1 MYHIINIY
9 IQYILSRCKT
19 KAKVD
24 IHQSTPSLGH
34 PYNAARSYLG
44 KSARSGRSGAASTRP
59 CSPWTWRKSTPTPRD
74 RKDFFYKSSCFFN
87 WNQVP
92 QNRRSNKESCEHW
105 NVKKE
110 ERATEP
116 KRWKE
121 ENGGMRNLVF
131 LEFFLV
137 FCVAWCWPFYF
148 VCFLMQWSFELQ
160 FVPQFVLLSQ
170 TQSLT

>member
-1 MYHIINIY
+1 MCKYIYIIVSYNQYIFIY
-9 IQYILSRCKT
+9 IQYISRCKN

-24 IHQSTPSLGH
+24 IDQSTPSLGH

-59 CSPWTWRKSTPTPRD
+59 CSSWTWRKSNPTPRD
-74 RKDFFYKSSCFFN
+74 RR
-87 WNQVP
+87 NQVP

-105 NVKKE
+105 NVNKE
-110 ERATEP
+110 EGATEP

-131 LEFFLV
+131 LCFSWCSVLRGASLSILFVSWCNEVSNCNLFHSLCCLV
-137 FCVAWCWPFYF
+137 KRKA
-148 VCFLMQWSFELQ
+148 
-160 FVPQFVLLSQ
+160 
-170 TQSLT
+170 